1 MKAARLGWRLLKL
14 ILVIVVL
21 LETALLALFAAF
33 ALSGDE
39 LGIARA
45 MLIALAVPYA
55 LTTLPGILLMARGRL
70 LMALALVGASVP
82 LIWLV
87 WSVARLLLRQ
97 HSSERGRRG
106 T

>member
-1 MKAARLGWRLLKL
+1 MKGSRLLKT

-21 LETALLALFAAF
+21 LETALFALFAAF
-33 ALSGDE
+33 ALSGDD

-55 LTTLPGILLMARGRL
+55 LTTVPGIFVMARGQL
-70 LMALALVGASVP
+70 LIASVLVGASVP

-87 WSVARLLLRQ
+87 WFLA
-97 HSSERGRRG
+97 
-106 T
+106 

>member
-1 MKAARLGWRLLKL
+1 MKAAEVGSRLLKT

-55 LTTLPGILLMARGRL
+55 LTTVPGIFLLARGRL
-70 LMALALVGASVP
+70 LIASVLVGVSVP

-87 WSVARLLLRQ
+87 WFLA
-97 HSSERGRRG
+97 
-106 T
+106 

>member
-1 MKAARLGWRLLKL
+1 MKAARLEWRLLKI

-33 ALSGDE
+33 ALSGDD

-45 MLIALAVPYA
+45 MLVALTLPYA
-55 LTTLPGILLMARGRL
+55 LTTVPGIFVMARGQSLFAL
-70 LMALALVGASVP
+70 LLVGISVP

-87 WSVARLLLRQ
+87 WFLA
-97 HSSERGRRG
+97 
-106 T
+106 

>member
-1 MKAARLGWRLLKL
+1 MKAARLGWRLLKI

-21 LETALLALFAAF
+21 LETALLALFAVF
-33 ALSGDE
+33 ALSGDQ

-55 LTTLPGILLMARGRL
+55 LTTVPGIFLITRGQL
-70 LMALALVGASVP
+70 VVASVLVGVSVP

-87 WSVARLLLRQ
+87 WFLA
-97 HSSERGRRG
+97 
-106 T
+106 

>member
-1 MKAARLGWRLLKL
+1 MKAARLGWRLLNI
-14 ILVIVVL
+14 ILVIVPF

-45 MLIALAVPYA
+45 MLIALAAPYA
-55 LTTLPGILLMARGRL
+55 LTTVPGIFLMARGRL
-70 LMALALVGASVP
+70 LIASVLVGVSVP

-87 WSVARLLLRQ
+87 WFLA
-97 HSSERGRRG
+97 
-106 T
+106 

>member
-1 MKAARLGWRLLKL
+1 MKAAELGSRLLNTV
-14 ILVIVVL
+14 LVIVVL
-21 LETALLALFAAF
+21 LETALLALFAVF

-55 LTTLPGILLMARGRL
+55 LTTVPGIFLLARGRL
-70 LMALALVGASVP
+70 LIASVLVGVSVP

-87 WSVARLLLRQ
+87 WFLA
-97 HSSERGRRG
+97 
-106 T
+106 